1 MSIQTLPRRPEMP
14 NCEINGIAA
23 YYTETGKGD
32 TIVLLHAGGTSSVHW
47 RKIVPYLRGRFHVI
61 APDLIG
67 FGETASWSG
76 DSELTHDDQA
86 DLVLGMLDHA
96 GEGAVHLVG
105 HSYGG
110 AVAVRLAVRH
120 PERVKSLL
128 LIEPVLT
135 PLLRLVSESKLF
147 ESERSL
153 AYAFIADAEAGRSVS
168 AWRRFID
175 HHNGDGTWESLSG
188 NARYRFLTMT
198 RGTAD
203 AYRSNFNNRTT
214 LADLVGL
221 SVPTLV
227 ACGSRAT
234 ETYRRICRI
243 LCDHVPDC
251 TAIDAEGA
259 AHMSP
264 LTHPDQIARAICAQA
279 GGFAEANGC
288 FEEHRDAA

>member
-1 MSIQTLPRRPEMP
+1 MP
-14 NCEINGIAA
+14 SCQINGFAA
-23 YYTETGKGD
+23 HYMEIGKGE
-32 TIVLLHAGGTSSVHW
+32 TVVLLHAGGTSSAHW
-47 RKIVPYLRGRFHVI
+47 RKIVPYLQGRFHVI

-67 FGETASWSG
+67 FGETESWNG
-76 DSELTHDDQA
+76 ERELTHDDQA

-96 GEGAVHLVG
+96 GVGAVHLVG

-110 AVAVRLAVRH
+110 AVAVRLALRH
-120 PERVKSLL
+120 PERVKSML

-135 PLLRLVSESKLF
+135 PLLRQAGEAKLF

-153 AYAFIADAEAGRSVS
+153 AYAFIADVEAGRSVS

-198 RGTAD
+198 RETAD
-203 AYRSNFNNRTT
+203 AYRSNFNNGTT
-214 LADLVGL
+214 LRDLAGV

-227 ACGSRAT
+227 ACGSRTT

-243 LCDHVPDC
+243 LRDSVPGCAAMDV
-251 TAIDAEGA
+251 EGA

-264 LTHPDQIARAICAQA
+264 LTHPDQIAHAICAQA
-279 GGFAEANGC
+279 GGFADVNGC
-288 FEEHRDAA
+288 FEQRDAA

>member
-1 MSIQTLPRRPEMP
+1 MP
-14 NCEINGIAA
+14 NCEIDGFAA
-23 YYTETGKGD
+23 HYAETGKGE
-32 TIVLLHAGGTSSVHW
+32 TIVLLHAGGTSSIHW
-47 RKIVPYLRGRFHVI
+47 RKIVPYLQGRFRVI

-67 FGETASWSG
+67 FGDTASWNRG
-76 DSELTHDDQA
+76 RELTHDDQA
-86 DLVLGMLDHA
+86 ALVLGMLDHA
-96 GEGAVHLVG
+96 GEGAVRLVG

-110 AVAVRLAVRH
+110 AVAMRLALRR
-120 PERVKSLL
+120 PERVKSLF

-135 PLLRLVSESKLF
+135 PLLRHAGETRLF

-188 NARYRFLTMT
+188 NARYRFLAMT
-198 RGTAD
+198 RETAD
-203 AYRSNFNNRTT
+203 AYRSNFNNPTT
-214 LADLVGL
+214 VADLAAL
-221 SVPTLV
+221 PVPTVV
-227 ACGSRAT
+227 ACGSRTT

-243 LCDHVPDC
+243 LRDHVPGC
-251 TAIDAEGA
+251 TAVDVEGA

-264 LTHPDQIARAICAQA
+264 LTHPDQVARAICLQA
-279 GGFAEANGC
+279 GGFAGANGC

>member
-1 MSIQTLPRRPEMP
+1 MP
-14 NCEINGIAA
+14 NCEINGFAA
-23 YYTETGKGD
+23 HYMETGKGE
-32 TIVLLHAGGTSSVHW
+32 TVVLLHAGGTSSVHW
-47 RKIVPYLRGRFHVI
+47 RKIVPHLQGRVRVI

-67 FGETASWSG
+67 FGETESWEG
-76 DSELTHDDQA
+76 ERELTHDDQA
-86 DLVLGMLDHA
+86 ALVIGMLDHA
-96 GEGAVHLVG
+96 GADAVHLVG

-110 AVAVRLAVRH
+110 AVATRLALRY
-120 PERVKSLL
+120 PERVKTLL
-128 LIEPVLT
+128 LIEPVLA
-135 PLLRLVSESKLF
+135 PLLRQAGESKLF

-175 HHNGDGTWESLSG
+175 HHNGDGTWEALSG

-198 RGTAD
+198 RETAD

-214 LADLVGL
+214 ICDLAGL

-227 ACGSRAT
+227 ACGSRTT

-243 LCDHVPDC
+243 LRDHVPDC
-251 TAIDAEGA
+251 AAVDVDGA

-264 LTHPDQIARAICAQA
+264 LTHPDTIARAICAHA
-279 GGFAEANGC
+279 GGFVGADVC
-288 FEEHRDAA
+288 FGQRVAA

>member
-1 MSIQTLPRRPEMP
+1 MP
-14 NCEINGIAA
+14 SCQINGFAA
-23 YYTETGKGD
+23 HYMEIGKGE
-32 TIVLLHAGGTSSVHW
+32 TVVLLHAGGTSSAHW
-47 RKIVPYLRGRFHVI
+47 RKIVPYLQGRFHVI

-67 FGETASWSG
+67 FGETESWNG
-76 DSELTHDDQA
+76 ERELTHDDQA

-96 GEGAVHLVG
+96 GVGAVHLVG

-110 AVAVRLAVRH
+110 AVAVRLALRH
-120 PERVKSLL
+120 PERVKSML

-135 PLLRLVSESKLF
+135 PLLRQAGEAKLF

-153 AYAFIADAEAGRSVS
+153 AYAFIADVEAGRSVS

-198 RGTAD
+198 RETAD
-203 AYRSNFNNRTT
+203 AYRSNFNNGTT
-214 LADLVGL
+214 LRDLAGV

-227 ACGSRAT
+227 ACGSRTT

-243 LCDHVPDC
+243 LRDSMPGCAAMDV
-251 TAIDAEGA
+251 EGA

-264 LTHPDQIARAICAQA
+264 LTHPDQIAHAICAQT
-279 GGFAEANGC
+279 GGFADVNGC
-288 FEEHRDAA
+288 FEQRDAA